1 MSLQQ
6 IDFSKVLNDEQV
18 YDHMMANYDQ
28 LGKDWI
34 YHQWKWTNAVY
45 QAFKDH
51 YKYMIIISL
60 VEKTLQFYDQMNIK
74 LSYDQFYSK
83 NFLQIDKFSIT
94 ELCEKLQL
102 PKETVRRKVLELEKL
117 GVLKRQK
124 KQIIIDRRSFAF
136 IKPENQMKYTAGYIL
151 KISKILTK
159 EKLFSK
165 KLDPKMIENILKKNF
180 SITWGWFYR
189 MQIPMIIGYHA
200 MFEDLTTFHI
210 WGTVCMNQAFNY
222 KAALNK
228 SNDSN
233 QHRDYMNYYK
243 EMSNGD
249 YNTFNEEVISG
260 DKAISAGVS
269 AMSIS
274 DMTAIPRAT
283 VIRKC
288 KFLVKN
294 NYLQLNEKKQ
304 YILTGLNTQRIL
316 PYQKLI
322 FKNKAKF
329 IRKVLNLL
337 TIS

>member
-18 YDHMMANYDQ
+18 YDYMMANYDQ
-28 LGKDWI
+28 LGTNWI
-34 YHQWKWTNAVY
+34 AHQWNWMNAVY

-74 LSYDQFYSK
+74 LTYEQFYSK
-83 NFLQIDKFSIT
+83 SFLQIDKFSIT
-94 ELCEKLQL
+94 ELCDKLQL

-117 GVLKRQK
+117 GVLKRTK
-124 KQIIIDRRSFAF
+124 KQIIIDRSSFSF
-136 IKPENQMKYTAGYIL
+136 IKPSNQMRYTAKYIIQ
-151 KISKILTK
+151 ISDILNK
-159 EKLFSK
+159 EKLYTK
-165 KLDPKMIENILKKNF
+165 KLDVKFVDHILKKNF
-180 SITWGWFYR
+180 SITWRWFYR
-189 MQIPMIIGYHA
+189 MQIPMIIGYHE
-200 MFEDLTTFHI
+200 MFEDLTTFHV

-222 KAALNK
+222 DSTLGKR
-228 SNDSN
+228 NDSN
-233 QHRDYMNYYK
+233 QTLEYMDFQK
-243 EMSNGD
+243 ELFTGH
-249 YNTFNEEVISG
+249 YNQFNELLIKG
-260 DKAISAGVS
+260 DIARRYGIS
-269 AMSIS
+269 AMSVS
-274 DMTAIPRAT
+274 DMTGIPRAT

-288 KFLVKN
+288 KFLIKN
-294 NYLQLNEKKQ
+294 EYLRLNEKKQ
-304 YILTGLNTQRIL
+304 YILTGFNVQRVL